1 MFERALFVLVLSPFS
16 LSLTS
21 TFSLSLS
28 TCSLSCT
35 TSTMSSPPR
44 VKTTALT
51 HNEEY
56 CPVAIYNP
64 LTVIC
69 MFMSHCTLHFTCPI
83 VSKKKKHHYRTR
95 REEARQQVQQREEQH
110 RNQTVHAKLCTEKIV
125 APKNGW
131 MEKLQRQ
138 AVKHLVLQNHM
149 SSSSSTKS
157 RFRESQCIYTF
168 PKRPKLRSMQK
179 DQTHIH
185 RAENFG
191 DLTIDH
197 KVLNE

>member
-16 LSLTS
+16 SSLTS
-21 TFSLSLS
+21 TFSFSLS

-44 VKTTALT
+44 LKTTAPT

-83 VSKKKKHHYRTR
+83 VSKKIIIARFGAKKRANKSSKEKSNTG
-95 REEARQQVQQREEQH
+95 
-110 RNQTVHAKLCTEKIV
+110 TKLCTPNCARK
-125 APKNGW
+125 KSLHRKTGGW
-131 MEKLQRQ
+131 RSFS
-138 AVKHLVLQNHM
+138 VKQWSTWSYRTT
-149 SSSSSTKS
+149 SSSSSTKVGS
-157 RFRESQCIYTF
+157 GNHNVFTYFRKDRNCEVCKRTKHTYTAQET
-168 PKRPKLRSMQK
+168 LV
-179 DQTHIH
+179 T
-185 RAENFG
+185 
-191 DLTIDH
+191 
-197 KVLNE
+197 